1 MNFFT
6 HAERHTEIQN
16 RLSFSI
22 VRSQRA
28 RPLGDKGNVADM
40 TLTYGERPIWPEVIF
55 KFHAALFFRLHGP
68 LSRGHHRPANL
79 THRPVARV
87 RRAVLAAIK
96 NNPQVQRIPMLA
108 RE

>member
-16 RLSFSI
+16 RLTFSI

-55 KFHAALFFRLHGP
+55 KFPAPYFFVFTARCRVGTTVRQISHTVPSHACAEQC
-68 LSRGHHRPANL
+68 SRP
-79 THRPVARV
+79 
-87 RRAVLAAIK
+87 
-96 NNPQVQRIPMLA
+96 
-108 RE
+108 

>member
-16 RLSFSI
+16 RLTFSI
-22 VRSQRA
+22 ARSQRA
-28 RPLGDKGNVADM
+28 RPLGDKGNVADI
-40 TLTYGERPIWPEVIF
+40 TLTYGELPIWPEVIF
-55 KFHAALFFRLHGP
+55 RIPVALFFRLHGP

-96 NNPQVQRIPMLA
+96 NNPQVQRVPVLA